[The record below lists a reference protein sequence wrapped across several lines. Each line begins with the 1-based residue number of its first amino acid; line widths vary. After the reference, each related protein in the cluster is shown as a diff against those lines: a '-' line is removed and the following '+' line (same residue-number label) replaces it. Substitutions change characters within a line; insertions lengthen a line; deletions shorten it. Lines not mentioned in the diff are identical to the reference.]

1 MQKREYKVLAPIPKS
16 GGGEW
21 WMSVGRA
28 YENVDGSVNLY
39 LDAIPT
45 SFAIGKGLKLQLRAL
60 DEEDLR
66 RREAYRANGAQA
78 AANRASA
85 TTIPVHANA
94 PVAASAADSIPF

>member
-28 YENVDGSVNLY
+28 YDNTDGSVNLY
-39 LDAIPT
+39 IDAIPT
-45 SFAIGKGLKLQLRAL
+45 NFMNGKGLKLQLRAL

-66 RREAYRANGAQA
+66 RREAYRASASS
-78 AANRASA
+78 RAPNA
-85 TTIPVHANA
+85 TVHAL
-94 PVAASAADSIPF
+94 SLIHI

>member
-28 YENVDGSVNLY
+28 YDNVDGSVNLY
-39 LDAIPT
+39 IDAIPT
-45 SFAIGKGLKLQLRAL
+45 NFLSGKGLKLQLRAL

-66 RREAYRANGAQA
+66 RREAYRANGAHA
-78 AANRASA
+78 AANRPSAPVVALHAS
-85 TTIPVHANA
+85 A
-94 PVAASAADSIPF
+94 PVAASADSIPF